1 MKLKDLKEWIN
12 SIPEE
17 DLEKDIFYYS
27 QMFNMSGQVNKI
39 TKIKENLYYTGED
52 DPVELYTVDELYERG
67 WEEEDIF
74 HTIIEIPKDSYA
86 LEI

>member
-27 QMFNMSGQVNKI
+27 QRFNMSGQVNKI

-52 DPVELYTVDELYERG
+52 DPVELYTSNELLEKG
-67 WEEEDIF
+67 WTEEEIF
-74 HTIIEIPKDSYA
+74 HATIEIPKDSYA